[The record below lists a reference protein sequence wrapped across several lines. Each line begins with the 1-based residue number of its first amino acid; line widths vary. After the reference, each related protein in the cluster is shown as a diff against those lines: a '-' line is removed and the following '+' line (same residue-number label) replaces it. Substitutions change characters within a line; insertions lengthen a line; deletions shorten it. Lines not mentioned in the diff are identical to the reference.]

1 MVRLLSP
8 ASLTLVAGLLAAVPA
23 AAQSAMD
30 FTIEPGRRAGPV
42 SRDMT
47 ETRLKALLPKG
58 QVKRRLNDVGE
69 GSVECGTEIFAG
81 TSNAAFISWGTMM
94 KVYDESTPKTAKI
107 CQNLPAP
114 SRPQAIT
121 LVKGSEQS
129 GTSSAWRTTNGI
141 RLGMTVRELE
151 AVLGEPF
158 EFSVCP
164 CDFGGSILNTLG
176 ERKALERI
184 GLTIDFPPD
193 AEETLKAFIRVEDDY
208 ALKSSDVPADRVGT
222 FVVSKIIVSLG
233 D

>member
-1 MVRLLSP
+1 MVRPLSS
-8 ASLTLVAGLLAAVPA
+8 ASLALVAGLLTVPG
-23 AAQSAMD
+23 AAQPAMD
-30 FTIEPGRRAGPV
+30 FTIEPGLRAGPV

-47 ETRLKALLPKG
+47 EARLNALLPKG
-58 QVKRRLNDVGE
+58 QVRRRLNDVGE

-81 TSNAAFISWGTMM
+81 TSNAAFISWGTMT
-94 KVYDESTPKTAKI
+94 KVYDESTPKTARI
-107 CQNLPAP
+107 CQNLPPP
-114 SRPQAIT
+114 SKPHAIT

-141 RLGMTVRELE
+141 RLGMTIRELE

-164 CDFGGSILNTLG
+164 CDFGGAIQNTGG
-176 ERKALERI
+176 ERKALQGI
-184 GLTIDFPPD
+184 AVLIDFPPD
-193 AEETLKAFIRVEDDY
+193 TEETLKASIRVEDDY
-208 ALKSSDVPADRVGT
+208 ALKSSDVPADRVGS